1 VLSSPFADACSGL
14 GQACRFGHRTL
25 RRHIGGRA
33 RESTSCDSGA
43 SPGRHMNEKELTNL
57 RPAKRA
63 MGGTDFS
70 TWRRTFGPES
80 HAGKSVRAGCGQ
92 CETFSERF
100 SWTEVHSPCQTFDKN
115 RKRGQMLET
124 GWWDQAPPL
133 RVMERLTIVLA
144 KRLPVVRQVVKI
156 SRWFSVHRPWR
167 RGPRRKP

>member
-1 VLSSPFADACSGL
+1 
-14 GQACRFGHRTL
+14 
-25 RRHIGGRA
+25 
-33 RESTSCDSGA
+33 
-43 SPGRHMNEKELTNL
+43 MNEKELTNL

-156 SRWFSVHRPWR
+156 SQMALSASALETRAATKTMTYGTLGTFGKPRIFLQTSRFGPANALPTASHGFS
-167 RGPRRKP
+167 